1 MIRRHVLIV
10 ALLAGTIVASA
21 AARTDGNGRQVNLQ
35 TLPYAFST
43 WRGSDAAPIDEDTA
57 RILAADA
64 YLTRNYAAAA
74 GAPVGLYLAFYGA
87 QRPGASIHSPLH
99 CLPGTGWEPLDVGTI
114 DVASANGSTS
124 RVRRM
129 VIRKNVDSAV
139 VLYWYAV
146 HGRTIANEFAS
157 KWWLLHDALTLRRSD
172 ATLVRILVPVEGEM
186 QAADQRAAA
195 FAADLLPFV
204 SQFGS

>member
-1 MIRRHVLIV
+1 VG
-10 ALLAGTIVASA
+10 LAGSVNAPVVAS
-21 AARTDGNGRQVNLQ
+21 TQ
-35 TLPYAFST
+35 TLTVPYAFDS
-43 WRGSDAAPIDEDTA
+43 WRGSDAAPIDDDTA

-64 YLTRNYAAAA
+64 YLTRDYSAGT

-114 DVASANGSTS
+114 DVASSGGTAS

-129 VIRKNVDSAV
+129 MIRKNSDSAV

-172 ATLVRILVPVEGEM
+172 ATLVRILVPVEGDTP
-186 QAADQRAAA
+186 AADRRAAA
-195 FAADLLPFV
+195 FARDLLPFV